1 MKRCIARE
9 QAFLLLFEKT
19 FNNNSLEEILDN
31 AMISRD
37 ITIDDFSKQIF
48 YGVQEHE
55 GEIDSLI
62 ERYCIGWKKERLPK
76 VTISILRLAIFEML
90 FIKDIPLSVS
100 INEAV
105 ELAKI
110 YGGEKDSSFIN
121 GILGSILKEIK
132 ENS

>member
-9 QAFLLLFEKT
+9 QAFLLLFERT
-19 FNNNSLEEILDN
+19 FNNNSLEEILDT
-31 AMISRD
+31 AMVSRN

-55 GEIDSLI
+55 EEIDSLI
-62 ERYCIGWKKERLPK
+62 KKYCIGWKKERLPR
-76 VTISILRLAIFEML
+76 VAISILRLAIFEML
-90 FIKDIPLSVS
+90 FIDDIPLSVS

-105 ELAKI
+105 ELAKM

-121 GILGSILKEIK
+121 GILGSIVKEIQ